1 MDNSNNIE
9 IMERVL
15 AALANDK
22 DVSLAKLEHGD
33 VRITAKNNI
42 RFFKGVKVD
51 LAYYSNCLHL
61 MDIIVDQPMRSK
73 GWGSKALQRVLTIAD
88 QLGLRIELYSRSH
101 DRSPLQGYDLSNWY
115 ERHGFEHTPRGH
127 VRAPQAR

>member
-9 IMERVL
+9 MMERLL
-15 AALANDK
+15 AALANDR
-22 DVSLAKLEHGD
+22 DVDLAQLEHGD

-42 RFFKGVKVD
+42 RLFNNVKVD
-51 LAYYSNCLHL
+51 LAYFKDCLHL
-61 MDIIVDQPMRSK
+61 MDIIVDQPVRGE

-88 QLGLRIELYSRSH
+88 ELGVRIELYSHSH
-101 DRSPLQGYDLSNWY
+101 DRSPLKGYDLSNWY

-127 VRAPQAR
+127 VRAPQTR